1 MILVFHI
8 PSPLCAYL
16 FLEVS
21 VNATCSLRWLL
32 NPVIVAQTYGVMKA
46 HKAKLLRHYQ
56 TVITLWKRVCI
67 FSAAYP
73 LIELLILTH
82 ADCLF
87 SVYSR
92 DASTLLRMHVEN
104 KSGLQA
110 RNWKSL
116 WGTWQC
122 CASCAGGRF
131 GRGLTVRWNGEANDL
146 PWKGCKRVSPLLP
159 YASFPHSCIMF
170 CNPFT
175 SIKQESQF

>member
-21 VNATCSLRWLL
+21 VNATCSLSWLL

-159 YASFPHSCIMF
+159 YASSLILASCFAILL
-170 CNPFT
+170 PV
-175 SIKQESQF
+175 